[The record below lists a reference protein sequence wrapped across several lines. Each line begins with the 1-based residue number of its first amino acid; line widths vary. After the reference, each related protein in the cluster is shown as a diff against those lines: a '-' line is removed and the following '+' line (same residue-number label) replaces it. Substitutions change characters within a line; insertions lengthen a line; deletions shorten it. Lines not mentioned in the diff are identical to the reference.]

1 MRDLSAAFLAEAGAT
16 VKRPL
21 WLVQIDFDPVVR
33 LCSWG
38 DITYD
43 GQVWAGADLRVDG
56 IDSGAS
62 GEQAGA
68 LTLGNASLEW
78 SALIL
83 GEGIADRPVRIWQSY
98 LGAITGA
105 GDLVAIT
112 ARGGLLIG
120 YLDAATAGVVLPV
133 FSGAGDDAEIGR
145 DKVRLTLSSGSS
157 RWLRSP
163 REYGGDFTIVQPVGF
178 RIPFNNEVF
187 VLERP

>member
-98 LGAITGA
+98 L
-105 GDLVAIT
+105 
-112 ARGGLLIG
+112 
-120 YLDAATAGVVLPV
+120 DAATAGVVLPV

-178 RIPFNNEVF
+178 RIPFNNEVL